1 MVTLAAVLPG
11 GAVRAEVMG
20 CLIEPDRVADVG
32 SQSVG
37 VIERLMV
44 ERGDTVAAGQL
55 VARLAAQVERAS
67 LSVAEARSQADAEV
81 KQAEAAYLL
90 AARKLER
97 TKDLLKRDFVSDQ
110 ALDQAEAEARMAE
123 HRVGQA
129 REAQRVAAR
138 EMRLSNAQL
147 GQRDVRSPFEGV
159 VVERYRTEGERI
171 EREPLVRV
179 ARLDP
184 LRVEAIVPA
193 SQFGAISVGQGAKV
207 RTDLPNF
214 AVLQAKVVLV
224 DKVIDPGSN
233 SFRIRLSLPN
243 PDHRIPSG
251 LRCKLDLGGVDAKA
265 NTEAARPSVV
275 PVTPVTPAIKPAVAR
290 PVPAST
296 TAPTTAPQL
305 QAPMQ
310 APVHAPTA
318 PNPNQAPTLPSARV
332 VLEHQAPER
341 MLVKQYI
348 SSVEPHLSL
357 SRSMQRVPAPPEA
370 PRRDSAWARIDLS
383 RMVLSLR

>member
-1 MVTLAAVLPG
+1 MPKSN
-11 GAVRAEVMG
+11 R
-20 CLIEPDRVADVG
+20 P
-32 SQSVG
+32 
-37 VIERLMV
+37 RLL
-44 ERGDTVAAGQL
+44 TCSPPAN
-55 VARLAAQVERAS
+55 S
-67 LSVAEARSQADAEV
+67 
-81 KQAEAAYLL
+81 
-90 AARKLER
+90 
-97 TKDLLKRDFVSDQ
+97 KDLLKRDFVSDQ

-129 REAQRVAAR
+129 RESQRVSVR

-147 GQRDVRSPFEGV
+147 GQREVRSPFEGV

-193 SQFGAISVGQGAKV
+193 SQFGAITVGQSAKV
-207 RTDLPNF
+207 RTDLPSF

-251 LRCKLDLGGVDAKA
+251 LRCKLDLGGAEAKA
-265 NTEAARPSVV
+265 APDASRPSMV
-275 PVTPVTPAIKPAVAR
+275 PVTPAMPVNPAAPVAPALRPAVA
-290 PVPAST
+290 PN
-296 TAPTTAPQL
+296 PT
-305 QAPMQ
+305 QAP
-310 APVHAPTA
+310 A
-318 PNPNQAPTLPSARV
+318 LPSARV
-332 VLEHQAPER
+332 VRDHRAPER
-341 MLVKQYI
+341 MLVKQFI
-348 SSVEPHLSL
+348 TSVEPHLSL
-357 SRSMQRVPAPPEA
+357 SRSMQSVPVLPQE
-370 PRRDSAWARIDLS
+370 PRRDSAWARIDFS

>member
-1 MVTLAAVLPG
+1 MVALAAVLPG
-11 GAVRAEVMG
+11 GAVHAEVMG

-37 VIERLMV
+37 VIERLLV

-81 KQAEAAYLL
+81 KQSEAAYLL

-97 TKDLLKRDFVSDQ
+97 TKDLVKRDFVSDQ

-123 HRVGQA
+123 HRVNQA
-129 REAQRVAAR
+129 RETQRVAMR
-138 EMRLSNAQL
+138 EFRLSNAQL

-159 VVERYRTEGERI
+159 VIERYRTEGERI

-193 SQFGAISVGQGAKV
+193 SQFGAISVGQMAKV

-214 AVLQAKVVLV
+214 SVLQAKVVLV

-265 NTEAARPSVV
+265 APEPARSGA
-275 PVTPVTPAIKPAVAR
+275 PAPAPAPNIKPAVA
-290 PVPAST
+290 ASSS
-296 TAPTTAPQL
+296 
-305 QAPMQ
+305 
-310 APVHAPTA
+310 VVAPTA
-318 PNPNQAPTLPSARV
+318 VPAAPKQAPQAPSPSQPSALPSARMV
-332 VLEHQAPER
+332 SDHRAPER
-341 MLVKQYI
+341 MLVKQFI
-348 SSVEPHLSL
+348 TSVEPHLSMSASL
-357 SRSMQRVPAPPEA
+357 QKLPVQAQPA
-370 PRRDSAWARIDLS
+370 RNSSAWARIDLS